1 MKLKGK
7 KGQRASQFH
16 RWIKEG
22 KISPKIKQETNS
34 VSTGF
39 CHIYKTVKYIQAKIC
54 LKLSYKTASKW
65 PNEFLI

>member
-16 RWIKEG
+16 RGVKEG

-39 CHIYKTVKYIQAKIC
+39 CHIYKTVKYIHAKNVSNYHI
-54 LKLSYKTASKW
+54 KLLQNDQMNS
-65 PNEFLI
+65 